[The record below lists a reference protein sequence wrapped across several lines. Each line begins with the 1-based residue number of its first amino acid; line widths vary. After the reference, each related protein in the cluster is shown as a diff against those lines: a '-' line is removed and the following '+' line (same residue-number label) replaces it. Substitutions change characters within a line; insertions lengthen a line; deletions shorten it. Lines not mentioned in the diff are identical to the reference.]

1 MYFCRKYLVMNKK
14 LIILLVLFLC
24 SAVNSSGESVCRNM
38 PINMLYTISN
48 EPQAS
53 DYYEKGLKL
62 YQAGKQK
69 ECLTCMI
76 KAIELW
82 DEEIDVNATAGDACM
97 LVGRIYFNNKQFV
110 EAQKYADKALDIVTE
125 IYDMDNSI
133 ESAKAYRFLG
143 ETYFMQDKYDDAY
156 MNFAAAYEIAKNL
169 LGEKHKE
176 VKQIELLLT
185 ASYSKMTGK

>member
-1 MYFCRKYLVMNKK
+1 
-14 LIILLVLFLC
+14 
-24 SAVNSSGESVCRNM
+24 
-38 PINMLYTISN
+38 
-48 EPQAS
+48 
-53 DYYEKGLKL
+53 
-62 YQAGKQK
+62 
-69 ECLTCMI
+69 MI

-125 IYDMDNSI
+125 VYDMDNSI
-133 ESAKAYRFLG
+133 ECAKAYRFLG